1 MQERAA
7 NAIAVFIE
15 NCLDPKTSLPPTPVS
30 KIINNLAS
38 FICQDSA
45 RTPSY
50 SMSRTISGIYALQ
63 EERKL
68 AENKKATSNAAQ
80 YAGVTFDDRADTA
93 CAGDGAERALQ
104 AIARLFGN
112 DLFEK
117 VPRLWE
123 IISSALSSASTQ
135 DWGKILVSDSPLPAA
150 NLPHCFIGD
159 LSTETAQDIIDCLT
173 VLQVV
178 LPNVSS
184 SLHEQLSSLLLPLL
198 DILRAPLS
206 ILRNVAAKTLAVM
219 CEVMPSFGMLFVI
232 ENLLSLFGDAVSEAN
247 RSGAMEAIHCR

>member
-1 MQERAA
+1 MRRNTLESPLMTGQ
-7 NAIAVFIE
+7 IQHVQ
-15 NCLDPKTSLPPTPVS
+15 V
-30 KIINNLAS
+30 
-38 FICQDSA
+38 
-45 RTPSY
+45 
-50 SMSRTISGIYALQ
+50 M
-63 EERKL
+63 
-68 AENKKATSNAAQ
+68 
-80 YAGVTFDDRADTA
+80 
-93 CAGDGAERALQ
+93 
-104 AIARLFGN
+104 
-112 DLFEK
+112 
-117 VPRLWE
+117 
-123 IISSALSSASTQ
+123 ALSERFKLLHDYSETIYSRKFLAF
-135 DWGKILVSDSPLPAA
+135 GKLLVRHCLAPAHKIGVRFLYQIPLCQLLTFHTA
-150 NLPHCFIGD
+150 LIGD